1 MNPFEML
8 FVPMILFMVIVAP
21 TWIVMHYRS
30 LNRSSRHLTE
40 EDRQALED
48 MLVAVDQ
55 LAERVESLESILDA
69 DHPDWCVSDGGKV
82 GKEQQS

>member
-69 DHPDWCVSDGGKV
+69 DHPDWRGNDGGKV
-82 GKEQQS
+82 GKEQQ